1 MIRVGIIGLGTVG
14 RGTYD
19 ILKEHRRLMGE
30 KTGLDIAVSASPRS
44 TPGSVKPWE

>member
-19 ILKEHRRLMGE
+19 ILKEHRRLIGE
-30 KTGLDIAVSASPRS
+30 KTGLDIAVSWRLRDRPR
-44 TPGSVKPWE
+44 EA